1 MNVVGLHSRF
11 QISPLL
17 GHLVGQFLPL
27 QVSGIESIPQ
37 DFRDEGANIIHLFF
51 PPNHGGE
58 GERGDVDFS
67 LSKLLFQQ

>member
-1 MNVVGLHSRF
+1 MDVVGLHSRF

-27 QVSGIESIPQ
+27 QVSGIESIPH
-37 DFRDEGANIIHLFF
+37 DFRDEGAHIIHLFF
-51 PPNHGGE
+51 SPNHGG

-67 LSKLLFQQ
+67 LSKLFFQQ